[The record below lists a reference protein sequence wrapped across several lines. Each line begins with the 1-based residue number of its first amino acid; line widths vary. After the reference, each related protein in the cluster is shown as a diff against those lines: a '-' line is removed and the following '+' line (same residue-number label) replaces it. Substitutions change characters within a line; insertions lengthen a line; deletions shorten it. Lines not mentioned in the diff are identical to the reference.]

1 MKKVL
6 VCFLSLTMLMSLGGC
21 SAEKTASGP
30 SGSTVV
36 SSGDTAGN
44 PGGGDT
50 KAKIG
55 ACVMS
60 LSYDFQLK
68 MCNGIERAA
77 AENGYES
84 MIYDFNADTEL
95 MLSGLEMMADNNVKA
110 LYGLFTAPEAA
121 TDFMRGHEDIGV
133 LMQGQN
139 IDGCRART
147 VNDYKKLGEQF
158 VDALEY
164 YVTDNGITDGG
175 IAALW
180 LDSCAN
186 KDSDYYTAKQ
196 VIEQTITEWCEG
208 KEYYYA
214 PSEYYPTDE
223 ENAANITTQI
233 LNADPN
239 IKFFFCFNNSY
250 GISASNEIAAAA
262 PDSSIYFVFA
272 SEGDDEVFR
281 LIADEN
287 SPLRACAYANV
298 EESGYLVGM
307 QLINWVENGKMENV
321 AVYKELVD
329 SRNIAEY
336 IK

>member
-1 MKKVL
+1 MKKVFMCL
-6 VCFLSLTMLMSLGGC
+6 LSLTMLLTLSACGATPPVSDSGGNT
-21 SAEKTASGP
+21 S
-30 SGSTVV
+30 V
-36 SSGDTAGN
+36 SSDDTEGN
-44 PGGGDT
+44 TEVGGA
-50 KAKIG
+50 KSKIG

-95 MLSGLEMMADNNVKA
+95 MLSGLEMMSDNNVKA
-110 LYGLFTAPEAA
+110 LYGLFSAPEAA
-121 TDFMRGHEDIGV
+121 TDFMKSHEDIGV

-139 IDGCRART
+139 IDGCRAYT

-164 YVTDNGITDGG
+164 HIADKGITDGG

-180 LDSCAN
+180 LDNCSN

-196 VIEQTITEWCEG
+196 VIEKTITEWCEG
-208 KEYYYA
+208 TEFYYA
-214 PSEYYPTDE
+214 PSEYYPKDE

-250 GISASNEIAAAA
+250 GISASNEIGASV
-262 PDSSIYFVFA
+262 PDSSVYFVFA
-272 SEGDDEVFR
+272 SEGDEEVFR
-281 LIADEN
+281 LIADE
-287 SPLRACAYANV
+287 SSSLRACAYANV

-307 QLINWVENGKMENV
+307 QLINWVENGEMENV

-329 SRNIAEY
+329 SRNIADY